1 MRAGSLASRL
11 LVVAALWSVTVL
23 LVAGFVLLQ
32 FYRTSVERAF
42 DERLHVYLKAIVAAV
57 STSPGEGAFNPG
69 NFGEPRFDTPL
80 SGWYWQIRPVGE
92 NGGDS
97 QTSPSLFDQMLP
109 VLAELGVGETRG
121 VTREA
126 YVTGPGGQ
134 RLRMVERRI
143 DFGANAIYDIAVA
156 GDAQVIE
163 TEIEGFARTLAIA
176 LFLLAIGVVLSTILQ
191 VRWSLSPLGRISR
204 ALADIRSGRAQR
216 LEGAFPRE
224 IEPLADEVN
233 KLIAANQD
241 VVERARTH
249 VGNLAHALKTP
260 LSVIT
265 NEARMQ
271 AGAQT
276 GVLADKVM
284 QQTGIMQE
292 QIQHHLQR
300 ARAAARIAIATEVT
314 DVHIVVDGIER
325 AMERIYRDRSVRIR
339 TGVAPGLRFRGE
351 RQDLEEMLGNLVD
364 NACKWASST
373 VVIDAQSESDGPARA
388 RLRVIVDDDG
398 PGMAPEQRAEAM
410 KRGQR
415 LDETKPGS
423 GLGLA
428 IVSDLAALYGGRLTL
443 AAAPQGGLRTELV
456 LPAA

>member
-1 MRAGSLASRL
+1 VGSGSLASRL

-23 LVAGFVLLQ
+23 LAAGLVLMQL
-32 FYRTSVERAF
+32 YRTSVERAF

-57 STSPGEGAFNPG
+57 STAPREGEFNPG

-92 NGGDS
+92 RRS
-97 QTSPSLFDQMLP
+97 ETLTSPSLFEQTLP
-109 VLAELGVGETRG
+109 VLADLGVGETRG
-121 VTREA
+121 FTREA

-134 RLRMVERRI
+134 RLRVVERRI
-143 DFGANAIYDIAVA
+143 DFGANAVFDIAVA
-156 GDAQVIE
+156 GDADVID
-163 TEIEGFARTLAIA
+163 TEIAAFARTLAIA

-260 LSVIT
+260 LSVIA
-265 NEARMQ
+265 NEAR
-271 AGAQT
+271 AQS
-276 GVLADKVM
+276 GPLADKVE
-284 QQTGIMQE
+284 QQTGIMRE

-300 ARAAARIAIATEVT
+300 ARAAARIAITTEVT
-314 DVHIVVDGIER
+314 DVGAVIEGIER
-325 AMERIYRDRSVRIR
+325 AMDRIYRDRAIRIR
-339 TGVAPGLRFRGE
+339 SAIAPSLRFRGE

-364 NACKWASST
+364 NACKWATST
-373 VVIDAQSESDGPARA
+373 VAIEAHPEPEGPTGV

-398 PGMAPEQRAEAM
+398 PGMAPEQRVEAM

-415 LDETKPGS
+415 LDESKPGS
-423 GLGLA
+423 GLGLS

-443 AAAPQGGLRTELV
+443 AAAPQGGLRAELV